1 MRAVSAVRCA
11 LHWNRYAVHGLLL
24 VASGLAASCG
34 DSPTAP
40 ASPVLAISCPV
51 AQTAQ
56 SLDGNPVV
64 VNYPNP
70 TVSGGEGVTSS
81 TCTPTSGSRFGVGM
95 SNVTCTAQDTRK
107 QTATCSFPVT
117 VTKVPRISA
126 TRFMAFGDSMTEGFL
141 QSCPGSRTIGRSLS
155 SILNDMLSLRTV
167 RPPGYSAVSYPVKL
181 QSMLSLRY
189 AAQSIAVINEGSG
202 GETAAFG
209 ATQFPGVLNQDQ
221 PQVVLLLEGINDIH
235 QSVPQS
241 SGIAVVTSS
250 LRSMV
255 QEAKRRGIFVFL
267 ATLLPERKG
276 SCRSIDWDVDGVEDV
291 VPADTQIRSLA
302 LSENV
307 PLVDMYPA
315 FEPSLD
321 TLIGPDGLHPS
332 EAGYQKMADLFY
344 AAITQ
349 RLEQ

>member
-1 MRAVSAVRCA
+1 MR
-11 LHWNRYAVHGLLL
+11 WNRHAVQGLLL
-24 VASGLAASCG
+24 VASGFAASCG

-40 ASPVLAISCPV
+40 ASPVLTISCPA

-64 VNYPNP
+64 VNFPNP
-70 TVSGGEGVTSS
+70 TVSGGEGVSS
-81 TCTPTSGSRFGVGM
+81 TTCTPASGSRFAVGM
-95 SNVTCTAQDTRK
+95 SSVTCTAQDTKK
-107 QTATCSFPVT
+107 QTATCAFPVT
-117 VTKVPRISA
+117 VTKVPRLSA
-126 TRFMAFGDSMTEGFL
+126 TRFMAFGDSMTEGFV
-141 QSCPGSRTIGRSLS
+141 QTCPGVRTFTHSLTA
-155 SILNDMLSLRTV
+155 ILNDMASLRTV

-189 AAQSIAVINEGSG
+189 AAQSITVINEGSG
-202 GETAAFG
+202 SETAAFG

-235 QSVPQS
+235 GSVPQS
-241 SGIAVVTSS
+241 SAIPIVTSS

-255 QEAKRRGIFVFL
+255 QEAKRRGVFVIL

-276 SCRSIDWDVDGVEDV
+276 SCRSFDWDDGIEDV

-315 FEPSLD
+315 FAPALD
-321 TLIGPDGLHPS
+321 TLLGADGLHPS

>member
-1 MRAVSAVRCA
+1 LRWNRHAVR
-11 LHWNRYAVHGLLL
+11 GLLL
-24 VASGLAASCG
+24 VASGFAASCG

-40 ASPVLAISCPV
+40 ASPVLTISCPV

-70 TVSGGEGVTSS
+70 TASGGDGVVSTS
-81 TCTPTSGSRFGVGM
+81 CTPATGSRFAVGT
-95 SNVTCTAQDTRK
+95 SNVTCNAQDTKK
-107 QTATCSFPVT
+107 QTATCSFQVT
-117 VTKVPRISA
+117 VTKVPRTSA

-141 QSCPGSRTIGRSLS
+141 QPCKVGTLTRGIW
-155 SILNDMLSLRTV
+155 SIMDDMASLRTV
-167 RPPGYSAVSYPVKL
+167 RPPQYSAVSYPVKL
-181 QSMLSLRY
+181 QSMLALRY
-189 AAQSIAVINEGSG
+189 AAQSITVINEGSG

-209 ATQFPGVLNQDQ
+209 ATQFASVLNQDQ

-235 QSVPQS
+235 GSVPQS
-241 SGIAVVTSS
+241 NGIPIVASS

-255 QEAKRRGIFVFL
+255 QEAKRRGVFVFL

-276 SCRSIDWDVDGVEDV
+276 SCRSFDWDDGVEDV
-291 VPADTQIRSLA
+291 VPADSQIRVLA
-302 LSENV
+302 ASENV

-315 FEPSLD
+315 FSPSLD
-321 TLIGPDGLHPS
+321 TLIGVDGLHPS

-349 RLEQ
+349 HLEQ